1 MKKLDF
7 LDALNGIP
15 EEYVRELTAWQE
27 SGEQLSAEQAEPSAA
42 IAEPEKEVITMKQ
55 QKKQEIPVKWLKPVT
70 IGVFGTIAACI
81 AAVIWV
87 GAKNAKTQK
96 PDVTPAAQIAEVTT
110 TATGTTT
117 TAQTEQTTA
126 ATVTSE
132 EMPLPY
138 FEGLAGRDYRE
149 VIETLEAVY
158 RIPELRWQTSDDVP
172 RGQVIEVRQTE
183 NTGDCIVIVSSGT
196 SDENYVIVPNLIGI
210 EMSEA
215 VKTLEDLG
223 LAPNCVDEE
232 TDSEPV
238 TDSAQYYVIEQ
249 DGLIG
254 DQVERG
260 TQITLT
266 LRRMETPSEQAQEI
280 RISTPILA
288 EKNEWITVDDPELNA
303 LIDGMDCQPAD
314 KARFDEID
322 GGGFLLQF
330 RYDDESTL
338 TFELFEGG
346 LVKCTSE
353 GFYYPADTG
362 NPDYLEDVS
371 GNGEKLVWKIQ
382 EILVEHYPQ

>member
-15 EEYVRELTAWQE
+15 EEYVKELTAWQE
-27 SGEQLSAEQAEPSAA
+27 SGEQLSAEPSAA
-42 IAEPEKEVITMKQ
+42 IAEPEKEVIRMKQ

-132 EMPLPY
+132 EVPLPD

-149 VIETLEAVY
+149 VIETLDAVY
-158 RIPELRWQTSDDVP
+158 LIPELRWQTSDDVP
-172 RGQVIEVRQTE
+172 RGQVIEVRQTD

-238 TDSAQYYVIEQ
+238 TDSDQYYVIEQ

-266 LRRMETPSEQAQEI
+266 LRRMESPSEQAQEI

-314 KARFDEID
+314 KARFDEIT

-330 RYDDESTL
+330 RYDGESAL